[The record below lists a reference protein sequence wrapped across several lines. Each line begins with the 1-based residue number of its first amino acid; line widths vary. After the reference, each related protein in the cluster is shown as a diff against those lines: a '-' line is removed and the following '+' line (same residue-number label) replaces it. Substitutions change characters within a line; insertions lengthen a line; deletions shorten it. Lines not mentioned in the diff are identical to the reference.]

1 MLRPRLTLLLGLV
14 ALVALA
20 RLLPH
25 PPNFSPVT
33 ALALFG
39 GAYFASRYLALGVT
53 LTAMLLSDWLI
64 GFHPLMWAVYL
75 SFAAVVMLGS
85 WLREHRQSALPLA
98 FAALGG
104 SLLFFLLTNFAH
116 WLMFADY
123 PHTLAGL
130 LACYVAAL
138 PFFQNALAGDLL
150 FTAVLFG
157 GMALIEQ
164 RLPRFREPAAI

>member
-1 MLRPRLTLLLGLV
+1 MLRPRLTLLLGIV

-39 GAYFASRYLALGVT
+39 GAYLLDRRLALGVT
-53 LTAMLLSDWLI
+53 LAALLLSDWLI
-64 GFHPLMWAVYL
+64 GFHPLMWVVYV
-75 SFAAVVMLGS
+75 SFAAVVLLGS
-85 WLREHRQSALPLA
+85 LLRQHRQAALPVA

-104 SLLFFLLTNFAH
+104 SLLFFLSTNFAH
-116 WLMFADY
+116 WLIFNDY
-123 PHTLAGL
+123 PHTAAGL

-150 FTAVLFG
+150 FTALLFG
-157 GMALIEQ
+157 GMAVIEQ
-164 RLPRFREPAAI
+164 RLPSLREPATV

>member
-1 MLRPRLTLLLGLV
+1 MLRPRLTLLLAIV

-39 GAYFASRYLALGVT
+39 GAYFSSRYTALGVT
-53 LTAMLLSDWLI
+53 LAAMLASDWLI

-75 SFAAVVMLGS
+75 SFAAVVLLGGL
-85 WLREHRQSALPLA
+85 LREHRQAALPVA

-104 SLLFFLLTNFAH
+104 SLLFFLVTNFAH
-116 WLMFADY
+116 WWMFNDY
-123 PHTLAGL
+123 PQTFEGL
-130 LACYVAAL
+130 LTCYVAAL

-150 FTAVLFG
+150 FSALLFG
-157 GMALIEQ
+157 GMALIDQ
-164 RLPRFREPAAI
+164 RLPGLREPAAV